1 VPLPHARKHP
11 EWEKKTMG
19 KKLFGSAVTAG
30 ILIGAAVPALAP
42 AAASAATTPASP
54 FTRVS
59 IADHF
64 DLATGQM
71 PENIA
76 LEPSG
81 AVDLTMSAARQVV
94 RVYPDGTQQVLA
106 TMPAPADGG
115 VNTPAIHF
123 PLVSGIVRAQDGTLY
138 FLYVTGTADLTGLW
152 RLTPGGTPERIVAL
166 PADSLPNGLALD
178 TATGEFYSTDS
189 VLGTVWRMSI
199 RGGAASEWATGPDID
214 SLGFIG
220 ADGLKIH
227 DGAVWITNWDQGTIV
242 RIPIDWDGS
251 AGTAEITASGLA
263 GIDDF
268 AFVGCGDEIIAAIN
282 GQNEVDLVQ
291 PDGSHTVVLTGADG
305 LSGPSAVAVRGN
317 EVYIT
322 SASYSLQQDP
332 NLIVAYLGW

>member
-1 VPLPHARKHP
+1 MR
-11 EWEKKTMG
+11 

-30 ILIGAAVPALAP
+30 ILIGTGVTAVAP
-42 AAASAATTPASP
+42 AVASAAPTSP
-54 FTRVS
+54 FVRVS

-64 DLATGQM
+64 DLATGQQ

-76 LEPSG
+76 LEPDG

-123 PLVSGIVRAQDGTLY
+123 PLVSGIVRAPNGTLY
-138 FLYVTGTADLTGLW
+138 FLYVTGTADLTGLY

-178 TATGEFYSTDS
+178 AATGELYSADS

-199 RGGAASEWATGPDID
+199 HGGAATEWATGPDLDIVD
-214 SLGFIG
+214 FIG
-220 ADGLKIH
+220 ADGTKLH
-227 DGAVWITNWDQGTIV
+227 DGAVWITNMDQGTIV
-242 RIPIDWDGS
+242 RIPIERDGS
-251 AGTAEITASGLA
+251 AGADEIKASGLA

-268 AFVGCGDEIIAAIN
+268 DFVGCSDEIIAAIN
-282 GQNEVDLVQ
+282 LENEVDLVQ
-291 PDGSHTVVLTGADG
+291 PDGSSSVVLTGQDG
-305 LSGPSAVAVRGN
+305 ISGPTAVLVRGN

-322 SASYSLQQDP
+322 SASYSLRTDP
-332 NLIVAYLGW
+332 NLVIAQLAW